1 MTVQV
6 AERGG
11 FCFGVR
17 RAVDSVLEA
26 TERFSPLYT
35 LGPIIHNPAVVDM
48 LEGRGAHVAYSVEE
62 IPENAT
68 VVIRSHGVG
77 PEVLEKLQ
85 TRGVRVIDATC
96 PFVARIQQK
105 VRQAF
110 EAGMQVVLVGEPQH
124 PEVQGINGWCHGTA
138 RIVQSAED
146 VEALPSMERVCVAA
160 QTTTNR
166 ERWETLLALIQARF
180 PGCEVFPSICS
191 ATFERQKEAVEI
203 AEKADIMLVIGG
215 RNSSNTQKLFT
226 LCSARCPRTYLIESP
241 EELPGNI
248 PYRDVHVGITTGAS
262 TPAWIIKEVITRMCD
277 IEKNEILT
285 PETETETPE
294 VKAEAPVA
302 ENPTTPAPAAEAE
315 EQTTDADTV
324 QSIPSTGEGEA
335 NFVEDFEK
343 MMMPIRPG
351 QIIKGKVVSVNDNE
365 VCVNIGYK
373 ADGFIQRSEFSA
385 GEDVNPR
392 DVIKEGDEI
401 EVEVLKVNDG
411 EGNVLLSKK
420 NVDSRKYWKDLVAA
434 YNAGEHFTAVGKQA
448 VKGGIIA
455 SINGIRAFIPASH
468 LDTHYVEDI
477 NSYIGKPMEVVII
490 EMEKGRKRVVASHK
504 NAILENEKR
513 KKAEKWA
520 SIEEGTRVMGIVR
533 RLTDFGAFVD
543 IGGVDGL
550 VHVTNLAWGR
560 VQHPR
565 DVVNVGDEIEV
576 LIMKV
581 DRENERISLG
591 YKQLK
596 PKPWDVATSKY
607 IPGTIVTGKVVRLVS
622 FGAFVELEP
631 GLDGLVHISQI
642 ADHRIDKVESVL
654 QPGQIVDV
662 KILDVNPEE
671 HRISLSIRDALVPKS
686 ENDYSPDDYEDSYD
700 DADDDIYEV
709 GDDIDPL
716 A

>member
-1 MTVQV
+1 MLKVQV
-6 AERGG
+6 AEHRG
-11 FCFGVR
+11 FCFGVHR
-17 RAVDSVLEA
+17 TVDTVLEA
-26 TERFSPLYT
+26 TKHFTSLYT
-35 LGPIIHNPAVVDM
+35 LGPIIHNPSVVNM
-48 LEGRGAHVAYSVEE
+48 LEGRGAHVAHSVED
-62 IPENAT
+62 IPEGST
-68 VVIRSHGVG
+68 VVIRSHGVS
-77 PEVLEKLQ
+77 PDVLSQLHSRSIK
-85 TRGVRVIDATC
+85 VIDATC
-96 PFVARIQQK
+96 PFVARIQHK
-105 VRQAF
+105 VEQAYK
-110 EAGMQVVLVGEPQH
+110 EGKIILLVGEPQH
-124 PEVQGINGWCHGTA
+124 PEVQGINGWCRNTA
-138 RIVQSAED
+138 YIVQNTAD
-146 VEALPSMERVCVAA
+146 VEALPALENVCVTA
-160 QTTTNR
+160 QTTTNQ
-166 ERWETLLALIQARF
+166 EYWESLLAAIQARF
-180 PGCEVFPSICS
+180 PGCDVYPSICS
-191 ATFERQKEAVEI
+191 ATFERQQEAVTL
-203 AEKADIMLVIGG
+203 AQNVDIMIVIGG
-215 RNSSNTQKLFT
+215 RNSSNTQKLYK
-226 LCSARCPRTYLIESP
+226 LCCGYCKQTYLIESP
-241 EELPGNI
+241 EEIPRDI
-248 PYRDVHVGITTGAS
+248 PYRDAHIGITTGAS
-262 TPAWIIKEVITRMCD
+262 TPAWIIKEVITSMCD
-277 IEKNEILT
+277 IEKNEILA
-285 PETETETPE
+285 PETEKIEVEAET
-294 VKAEAPVA
+294 PVA
-302 ENPTTPAPAAEAE
+302 ENPATIAPAAEAE
-315 EQTTDADTV
+315 EQTTEADTV

-373 ADGFIQRSEFSA
+373 SDGFIQRSEFSA
-385 GEDVNPR
+385 GDDVNPR
-392 DVIKEGDEI
+392 DVVKEGDEI

-420 NVDSRKYWKDLVAA
+420 NVDSRKYWKDLVVA
-434 YNAGEHFTAVGKQA
+434 YNNGEHFTAVGQQA
-448 VKGGIIA
+448 VKGGVIA

-468 LDTHYVEDI
+468 LDTKFVEKIDTYV
-477 NSYIGKPMEVVII
+477 GKSMDVVII

-504 NAILENEKR
+504 NALLENAKREK
-513 KKAEKWA
+513 AAKWE
-520 SIEEGTRVMGIVR
+520 SIKEGTRVVGTVR

-607 IPGTIVTGKVVRLVS
+607 IPGTIVTGKVVRLVT

-654 QPGQIVDV
+654 QPGQVVDV

-671 HRISLSIRDALVPKS
+671 HRISLSIRDAMVPKS

-700 DADDDIYEV
+700 EADDDIFEV
-709 GDDIDPL
+709 AEDLDPL